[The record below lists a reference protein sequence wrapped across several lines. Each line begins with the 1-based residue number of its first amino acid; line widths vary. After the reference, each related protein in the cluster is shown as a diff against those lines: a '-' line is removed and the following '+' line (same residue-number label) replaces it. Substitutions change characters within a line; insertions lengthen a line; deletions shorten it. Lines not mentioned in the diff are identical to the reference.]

1 MIIYL
6 WIAKNNDQ
14 ICVLGLF
21 LQIALVEYIGVYS
34 DTNKVIA
41 FISYKHYKFG
51 NIHYFWLI
59 YIASV
64 QNKHSEND

>member
-21 LQIALVEYIGVYS
+21 LQSTLVEYIGVYS
-34 DTNKVIA
+34 DTNKNKS
-41 FISYKHYKFG
+41 SY
-51 NIHYFWLI
+51 
-59 YIASV
+59 S
-64 QNKHSEND
+64 